1 MEAENGTKW
10 YQPLILLFRAC
21 GAIGWMLPFCKLRE
35 VSESSSHHS
44 IIMGCEYEAIK
55 QMLQRPEW
63 GGGGGGGKYRSE
75 ADTTQ
80 LLRSL
85 CLLRMIYPG
94 RRLIGN
100 LKPSSI
106 VSRDLHVV
114 FFRLIHTASVCYLRP
129 SAAGQVWNWNQV
141 LLDWRYVSALPWVA
155 CVLPGTSS
163 TLKHA
168 SVCSWCTPAC
178 WVHQAKYM
186 LAWKRALRKETPE

>member
-141 LLDWRYVSALPWVA
+141 AVTRLALCECPPMGCMCLTWDQQHTKA
-155 CVLPGTSS
+155 CISL
-163 TLKHA
+163 
-168 SVCSWCTPAC
+168 
-178 WVHQAKYM
+178 
-186 LAWKRALRKETPE
+186 